1 VLGRLQGQHGE
12 GRAGSKKRQGKPS
25 FAQLSVTGQAQP
37 VKANPHAGG
46 CLADIEANQLRIK
59 QDRILA

>member
-1 VLGRLQGQHGE
+1 M
-12 GRAGSKKRQGKPS
+12 
-25 FAQLSVTGQAQP
+25 SVTGQAQP

-46 CLADIEANQLRIK
+46 CLADIEANQLKIK